1 MQGLEVDLHEHRR
14 VASTYQLATK
24 YSVWMTNILLRF
36 SDLEI
41 KNKQIIGEKDKFV
54 QNLQRALEKE
64 QKFKVELQVKKNENN
79 EVLAEL

>member
-41 KNKQIIGEKDKFV
+41 KNK
-54 QNLQRALEKE
+54 
-64 QKFKVELQVKKNENN
+64 
-79 EVLAEL
+79 